1 MSLKR
6 FFTPRNIAV
15 IGASRHEGKVGYTI
29 FKNLVDKYK
38 GKVYPVNPN
47 AKSILG
53 IKCYPSVL
61 EVKDKID
68 LAIIA
73 VPAKIVPSVL
83 EDCGKMGI
91 KNVIIITAGFSEVGN
106 KDGERKLLEIANK
119 YGIKF
124 IGPNT
129 LGILDNYSGLDCIFV
144 PEDRMKRPKKGNIS
158 FISQSGA
165 LAVALL
171 DRIAKE
177 GYGISKFISYGN
189 ATQTD
194 ESDLI
199 EFLSK
204 DKKTKVIAWYVEGIK
219 NAKKLI
225 KIIKNVKKPVI
236 AIKGG
241 KTKEGKK
248 AALSH
253 TGSLAGS
260 YEIYKGFFKQFGI
273 IEVENLRELFLVTEA
288 LEYYGKNHG
297 KRIAIIT
304 NGGGF
309 GILTTDKVS
318 GVGLKM
324 AELSEGTRKKLRK
337 KLGKMINIRNP
348 LDLLGD
354 ATTER
359 YKIAL
364 GELMKD
370 PNVDIIILILI
381 SQLPTLKNVS
391 EIFRK
396 MKIKKPVLLVSDC
409 ENEEIKKIGK
419 KYKVPCFNYPE
430 DAVLAAKALV

>member
-1 MSLKR
+1 MSLEN
-6 FFTPRNIAV
+6 FFKPKSIAV
-15 IGASRHEGKVGYTI
+15 IGASRHKGKIGYTI
-29 FKNLVDKYK
+29 FKNLLTRYGK
-38 GKVYPVNPN
+38 KVYPINPK

-53 IKCYPSVL
+53 VKCYPSVL
-61 EVKDKID
+61 SIKERID

-73 VPAKIVPSVL
+73 VPAKIVPLVL
-83 EDCGKMGI
+83 EECGKKGI
-91 KNVIIITAGFSEVGN
+91 KNVVIITAGFSEVGN
-106 KDGERKLLEIANK
+106 EAGEEKLIKIANK
-119 YGIKF
+119 YDIRF

-129 LGILDNYSGLDCIFV
+129 LGILDNYSNLDCIFV
-144 PEDRMKRPKKGNIS
+144 PEEKMKRPKKGNIS

-171 DRIAKE
+171 DQVAKE

-199 EFLSK
+199 EFLAK
-204 DKKTKVIAWYVEGIK
+204 DKNTKVIAWYVEGIK
-219 NAKKLI
+219 NAKKLM
-225 KIIKNVKKPVI
+225 KILKKVKKPTI

-241 KTKEGKK
+241 KTEEGKK

-273 IEVENLRELFLVTEA
+273 IEVENLRELFLAAKA
-288 LEYYGKNHG
+288 LEYYGKNNG
-297 KRIAIIT
+297 KRIGIIT

-318 GVGLKM
+318 TLKLKM
-324 AELSEGTRKKLRK
+324 AEFSEKTKKSLEK
-337 KLGKMINIRNP
+337 KLGYMINIRNP

-354 ATTER
+354 ATTDR

-364 GELMKD
+364 DTLMKD
-370 PNVDIIILILI
+370 KNVDMIIMVLI
-381 SQLPTLKNVS
+381 SQLPTLEKLKS
-391 EIFRK
+391 IFEGI
-396 MKIKKPVLLVSDC
+396 KIRKPVLLVSDC
-409 ENEEIKKIGK
+409 ENKEIKQIEK
-419 KYKVPCFNYPE
+419 KYRIPCFSYPE
-430 DAVLAAKALV
+430 DAVIAAKAIA